1 MANENKFPTEIVE
14 LPSKGYFYPEENPL
28 STGKVEIK
36 YMTAKEEDILTS
48 VNLIEQGIV
57 LDILLRELIVD
68 KDIDLDTILLG
79 DKNALF
85 ISARVLA
92 YGNDYEFILGE
103 ETGIADLS
111 KLKSRD
117 IDFSKLERGINSF
130 DYTIPFAKRK
140 LTFKI
145 LTQKD
150 DSNIREEVQALKKA
164 GVNIDKEVST
174 RLKQLITAVDGKADR
189 AYINNFVDNE
199 FLSRDTLAFRK
210 HVVTVT
216 PDLDME
222 TEVTLSNGERRKVA
236 VPMTVTFFWPSVR

>member
-14 LPSKGYFYPEENPL
+14 LPSKGYFYPKENPL

-57 LDILLRELIVD
+57 LDVLLKELIVD

-85 ISARVLA
+85 VSARVLA
-92 YGNDYEFILGE
+92 YGGE
-103 ETGIADLS
+103 YKFQIGDETGTVDLS
-111 KLKSRD
+111 EVKARKMD
-117 IDFSKLERGINSF
+117 YSKFERGVNNFEYI
-130 DYTIPFAKRK
+130 IPSAKRK
-140 LTFKI
+140 LTFKL

-150 DSNIREEVQALKKA
+150 DIEIREELDGLKKV
-164 GVNIDKEVST
+164 GLKIDREVST
-174 RLKQLITAVDGKADR
+174 RLKKVITSIDGKVAS

-210 HVVTVT
+210 YAASIT

-222 TEVTLSNGERRKVA
+222 AEVTLSNGERRKIS
-236 VPMTVTFFWPSVR
+236 VPMTVTFFWPAIG

>member
-14 LPSKGYFYPEENPL
+14 LPSKGYFYPKENPL

-48 VNLIEQGIV
+48 VNLIEQGVV
-57 LDILLRELIVD
+57 LDILLKELIVD

-85 ISARVLA
+85 VSARVLA
-92 YGNDYEFILGE
+92 YGGE
-103 ETGIADLS
+103 YKFKIGKDTGTVDLS
-111 KLKSRD
+111 VIKAREMDYSELK
-117 IDFSKLERGINSF
+117 RGENHF
-130 DYTIPFAKRK
+130 EYTIPSAKRNI
-140 LTFKI
+140 TFKL

-150 DSNIREEVQALKKA
+150 DVEIREEVEGLKKV
-164 GVNIDKEVST
+164 GMKVDREVST
-174 RLKQLITAVDGKADR
+174 RLKKVITSVDNKIDR

-199 FLSRDTLAFRK
+199 FLSRDTMAFRR
-210 HVVTVT
+210 HVISIT

-222 TEVTLSNGERRKVA
+222 TEVTLSNGERRTVS
-236 VPMTVTFFWPSVR
+236 VPMTVTFFWPAVE

>member
-1 MANENKFPTEIVE
+1 MANENKFPTEVVD
-14 LPSKGYFYPEENPL
+14 LPSKGYFYPKENPL

-57 LDILLRELIVD
+57 LDVLLKELIVD

-85 ISARVLA
+85 VSARVLA
-92 YGNDYEFILGE
+92 YGGE
-103 ETGIADLS
+103 YKFQIGKDTGTVDLS
-111 KLKSRD
+111 KIKARD
-117 IDFSKLERGINSF
+117 MDYSKLERGENNF
-130 DYTIPFAKRK
+130 EYTIPSAKRK
-140 LTFKI
+140 LTFKL

-150 DSNIREEVQALKKA
+150 DVEIREELDGLKKV
-164 GVNIDKEVST
+164 GLKVDREVST
-174 RLKQLITAVDGKADR
+174 RLKKIITSIDDKVDK

-199 FLSRDTLAFRK
+199 FLSRDTMAFRR
-210 HVVTVT
+210 HVISIT

-222 TEVTLSNGERRKVA
+222 TEVTLSNGERRKVS
-236 VPMTVTFFWPSVR
+236 VPMTVTFFWPAVD

>member
-14 LPSKGYFYPEENPL
+14 LPSKGYFYPKENPL

-57 LDILLRELIVD
+57 LDVLLKELIVD

-85 ISARVLA
+85 VSARVLA
-92 YGNDYEFILGE
+92 YGGE
-103 ETGIADLS
+103 YKFQIGKDTGTVDLS
-111 KLKSRD
+111 KIKARD
-117 IDFSKLERGINSF
+117 MDYSKLERGENNF
-130 DYTIPFAKRK
+130 EYTIPSAKRK
-140 LTFKI
+140 LTFKL

-150 DSNIREEVQALKKA
+150 DVEIREELDGLKKV
-164 GVNIDKEVST
+164 GLKVDREVST
-174 RLKQLITAVDGKADR
+174 RLKKIITSVDDKVDK

-199 FLSRDTLAFRK
+199 F
-210 HVVTVT
+210 
-216 PDLDME
+216 
-222 TEVTLSNGERRKVA
+222 
-236 VPMTVTFFWPSVR
+236 

>member
-14 LPSKGYFYPEENPL
+14 LPSKGYFYPKENPL

-48 VNLIEQGIV
+48 VNLIDQGIV
-57 LDILLRELIVD
+57 LDVLLKELIVD

-85 ISARVLA
+85 VSARVLA
-92 YGNDYEFILGE
+92 YGNDYEFTLGE
-103 ETGIADLS
+103 ETGKVDLS
-111 KLKSRD
+111 EMKSRD
-117 IDFSKLERGINSF
+117 IDFSKFERGINSF
-130 DYTIPFAKRK
+130 DYRIPSAKRD
-140 LTFKI
+140 LTFKL

-150 DSNIREEVQALKKA
+150 DSNIREEVDALKKA
-164 GVNIDKEVST
+164 GMKIDKEVST
-174 RLKQLITAVDGKADR
+174 RLKQLITSVDGKADK

-210 HVVTVT
+210 HVVSIT

-222 TEVTLSNGERRKVA
+222 AEVTLSNGERRKLL
-236 VPMTVTFFWPSVR
+236 VPMTVTFFWPAIS

>member
-1 MANENKFPTEIVE
+1 MANENKFPTEVVE
-14 LPSKGYFYPEENPL
+14 LPSKGYFYPKENPL

-57 LDILLRELIVD
+57 LDVLLKALIVD
-68 KDIDLDTILLG
+68 KDIDLDTMLLG

-92 YGNDYEFILGE
+92 YGNEYEFTLGN
-103 ETGIADLS
+103 ETGTVDLS
-111 KLKSRD
+111 TLKTRD
-117 IDFSKLERGINSF
+117 IDFSKVERGINSF
-130 DYTIPFAKRK
+130 EYKIPSAKRE
-140 LTFKI
+140 LTFKL

-150 DSNIREEVQALKKA
+150 DASIREEVEALKKA
-164 GVNIDKEVST
+164 GVSIDKEVST
-174 RLKQLITAVDGKADR
+174 RLKHIITSVDGKADK

-210 HVVTVT
+210 HVATVT

-222 TEVTLSNGERRKVA
+222 AEVTLSNGERRKVS
-236 VPMTVTFFWPSVR
+236 VPMTVTFFWPTVK

>member
-14 LPSKGYFYPEENPL
+14 LPSKGYFYPKENPL

-36 YMTAKEEDILTS
+36 YMTAREEDILTS
-48 VNLIEQGIV
+48 VNLIDQGIV
-57 LDILLRELIVD
+57 LDVLLKELIVN

-85 ISARVLA
+85 VSARVLA
-92 YGNDYEFILGE
+92 YGNDYEFTLGE
-103 ETGIADLS
+103 DTGKVDLS
-111 KLKSRD
+111 QMKSRD
-117 IDFSKLERGINSF
+117 INFSKFERGINSF
-130 DYTIPFAKRK
+130 DYTIPSAKRK
-140 LTFKI
+140 LTFKL

-150 DSNIREEVQALKKA
+150 DANIREEVGALKKA
-164 GVNIDKEVST
+164 GIKIDKEVST
-174 RLKQLITAVDGKADR
+174 RLKQIITSVDGKADK

-210 HVVTVT
+210 HVVSIT

-222 TEVTLSNGERRKVA
+222 TEVTLSNGERRKLS
-236 VPMTVTFFWPSVR
+236 VPMTVTFFWPAIS

>member
-14 LPSKGYFYPEENPL
+14 LPSKGYFYSEENPL

-36 YMTAKEEDILTS
+36 YMTAREEDILTS

-57 LDILLRELIVD
+57 LDVLLRELIVD

-85 ISARVLA
+85 VSARVLA
-92 YGNDYEFILGE
+92 YGGE
-103 ETGIADLS
+103 YQFKIGKETGTVDLS
-111 KLKSRD
+111 KVKARKMD
-117 IDFSKLERGINSF
+117 YSKFERGVNNF
-130 DYTIPFAKRK
+130 EYVIPSAKRK
-140 LTFKI
+140 LTFKL

-150 DSNIREEVQALKKA
+150 DIEIREELDGLKKA
-164 GVNIDKEVST
+164 GLKIDREVST

-222 TEVTLSNGERRKVA
+222 TEVTLSDGERRKVA
-236 VPMTVTFFWPSVR
+236 VPMTVTFFWPAVN

>member
-36 YMTAKEEDILTS
+36 YMTAREEDILTS

-57 LDILLRELIVD
+57 LDVLLRELIVD

-85 ISARVLA
+85 VSARVLA
-92 YGNDYEFILGE
+92 YGGE
-103 ETGIADLS
+103 YQFKIGKETGTVDLS
-111 KLKSRD
+111 KVKARKMD
-117 IDFSKLERGINSF
+117 YSKFERGVNNF
-130 DYTIPFAKRK
+130 EYTIPSAKRK
-140 LTFKI
+140 LTFKL

-150 DSNIREEVQALKKA
+150 DIEIREELDGLKKA
-164 GVNIDKEVST
+164 GLKIDREVST

>member
-14 LPSKGYFYPEENPL
+14 LPSKGYFYPKENPL

-57 LDILLRELIVD
+57 LDVLLKELIVD

-85 ISARVLA
+85 VSARVLA
-92 YGNDYEFILGE
+92 YGGE
-103 ETGIADLS
+103 YKFQIGDETGTVDLS
-111 KLKSRD
+111 EVKARKMD
-117 IDFSKLERGINSF
+117 YSKFERGVNNFEYI
-130 DYTIPFAKRK
+130 IPSAKRK
-140 LTFKI
+140 LTFKL

-150 DSNIREEVQALKKA
+150 DIEIREELDGLKKV
-164 GVNIDKEVST
+164 GLKIDREVST
-174 RLKQLITAVDGKADR
+174 RLKKVITSIDGKVAS

-199 FLSRDTLAFRK
+199 FLSRDTMAFRR
-210 HVVTVT
+210 HVISMT

-222 TEVTLSNGERRKVA
+222 TEVTLSNRERRKVS
-236 VPMTVTFFWPSVR
+236 VPMTVTFFWPAVD

>member
-14 LPSKGYFYPEENPL
+14 LPSKGYFYPKENPL

-57 LDILLRELIVD
+57 LDVLLKELIVD
-68 KDIDLDTILLG
+68 KDIDLDTMLLG

-92 YGNDYEFILGE
+92 YGNEYEFTLGN
-103 ETGIADLS
+103 ETGTADLS
-111 KLKSRD
+111 TLKSRD
-117 IDFSKLERGINSF
+117 IDFSKVERGINSF
-130 DYTIPFAKRK
+130 EYTIPSAKRE
-140 LTFKI
+140 LTFKL

-150 DSNIREEVQALKKA
+150 DASIREEVEALKKA

-174 RLKQLITAVDGKADR
+174 RLKHIITSVDGKADK

-210 HVVTVT
+210 HVATVT

-222 TEVTLSNGERRKVA
+222 AEVTLSNGERRKVS
-236 VPMTVTFFWPSVR
+236 VPMTVTFFWPTVK

>member
-14 LPSKGYFYPEENPL
+14 LPSKGYFYPKENPL

-57 LDILLRELIVD
+57 LDVLLKELIVD

-85 ISARVLA
+85 VSARVLA
-92 YGNDYEFILGE
+92 YGNEYEFTLGE
-103 ETGIADLS
+103 ETGTADLS
-111 KLKSRD
+111 TLKSRD
-117 IDFSKLERGINSF
+117 IDFSEFEHGINSF
-130 DYTIPFAKRK
+130 DYKIPSAKRK
-140 LTFKI
+140 LTFKL

-150 DSNIREEVQALKKA
+150 DVSIREEVEALKKV

-174 RLKQLITAVDGKADR
+174 RLKHLITSVDGKADK

-210 HVVTVT
+210 YVASIT

-222 TEVTLSNGERRKVA
+222 AEVTLSNGERRKIS
-236 VPMTVTFFWPSVR
+236 VPMTVTFFWPAIG

>member
-14 LPSKGYFYPEENPL
+14 LPSKGYFYPKENPL

-57 LDILLRELIVD
+57 LDILLKELIVD

-85 ISARVLA
+85 VSARVLA
-92 YGNDYEFILGE
+92 YGGE
-103 ETGIADLS
+103 YKFQIGDETGTVDLS
-111 KLKSRD
+111 EVKARKMD
-117 IDFSKLERGINSF
+117 YSKFERGVNNFEYI
-130 DYTIPFAKRK
+130 IPSAKRK
-140 LTFKI
+140 LTFKL

-150 DSNIREEVQALKKA
+150 DIEIREELDGLKKV
-164 GVNIDKEVST
+164 GLKIDREVST
-174 RLKQLITAVDGKADR
+174 RLKKVITSIDGKVAS

-210 HVVTVT
+210 YVASIT

-222 TEVTLSNGERRKVA
+222 AEVTLSNGERRKIS
-236 VPMTVTFFWPSVR
+236 VPMTVTFFWPAIG